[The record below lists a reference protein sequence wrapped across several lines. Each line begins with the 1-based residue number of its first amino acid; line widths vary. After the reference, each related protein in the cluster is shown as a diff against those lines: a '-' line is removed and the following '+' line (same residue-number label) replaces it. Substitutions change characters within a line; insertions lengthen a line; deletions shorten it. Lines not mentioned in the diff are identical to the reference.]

1 MPGYS
6 GSKFSKCRS
15 NNGDRRELV
24 VRELG
29 SYTVGDLTNRTLTA
43 IDVAIRQT
51 FMEIRK
57 TSCLSGLNIKVE
69 TIVEFYE

>member
-1 MPGYS
+1 
-6 GSKFSKCRS
+6 
-15 NNGDRRELV
+15 

-29 SYTVGDLTNRTLTA
+29 SYTVGDLTNRMLTA
-43 IDVAIRQT
+43 IDVAIQQT

-57 TSCLSGLNIKVE
+57 TSCLSGLNITVE